1 LPTVGKVEGIQKT
14 APPAAWIGCR
24 TRGDGWNSC
33 IRSDCDILVDSFLKD
48 SNVDVRSLLVLLL
61 RALLLETVAFMTN
74 DDLAE
79 RVASIAALAD
89 PIRRDLY
96 FYVTAQPT
104 PVSRDR
110 ASDALGIAR
119 HTAKF
124 HLDKLTEEGLLDIEF
139 KRLTERR
146 GPGAG
151 RPTKLYRRSSRQLSV
166 TLPERRYDLAAQL
179 LASAVEV
186 TADGTLINDSLK
198 VAAADSGRSVGDQA
212 RAAAGPQASRER
224 LLDCTCEALSECGY
238 APRRTGSTIV
248 LSNCPFDTLA
258 REHTQ
263 LICGM
268 NLAML
273 AAVIEQVQETA
284 LSARL
289 EPATNRCCVVLDA
302 S

>member
-1 LPTVGKVEGIQKT
+1 M
-14 APPAAWIGCR
+14 
-24 TRGDGWNSC
+24 TR
-33 IRSDCDILVDSFLKD
+33 
-48 SNVDVRSLLVLLL
+48 
-61 RALLLETVAFMTN
+61 

-96 FYVTAQPT
+96 SYVTAQPT
-104 PVSRDR
+104 PVSRDQ

-124 HLDKLTEEGLLDIEF
+124 HLDKLAEEGLLDIDF

-179 LASAVEV
+179 LASAIAA
-186 TADGTLINDSLK
+186 TADGIPITDALS
-198 VAAADSGRSVGDQA
+198 VAAAARGRTVGDQA
-212 RAAAGPQASRER
+212 RAAAGLGADRER
-224 LLDCTCEALSECGY
+224 LLDCTCEALTEQGY
-238 APRRTGSTIV
+238 APHRAGGTIV

-284 LSARL
+284 LAARL
-289 EPATNRCCVVLDA
+289 EPATDRCCVLLDA